1 MDDSP
6 EKCYL
11 NPAHSV
17 LHPHPYNG
25 PDMEHSHHDVE
36 LKPGN
41 ALWKYLLDLAKIPLE
56 DTHSFIQRKPYISP
70 MSKIHT

>member
-1 MDDSP
+1 
-6 EKCYL
+6 
-11 NPAHSV
+11 
-17 LHPHPYNG
+17 
-25 PDMEHSHHDVE
+25 MEHSHHDVE